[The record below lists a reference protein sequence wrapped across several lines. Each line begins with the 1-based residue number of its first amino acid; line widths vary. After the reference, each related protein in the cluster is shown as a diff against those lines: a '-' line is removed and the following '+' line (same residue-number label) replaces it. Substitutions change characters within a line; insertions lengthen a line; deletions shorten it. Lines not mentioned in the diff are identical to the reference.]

1 MQKHSLLMDTA
12 TVGSRTRKGSVY
24 INDWVINLS
33 TEVKQEAQCL
43 FRHLIK
49 GNQRHINSIF
59 IIWKFQCRSG
69 SPQ

>member
-33 TEVKQEAQCL
+33 TEVKQEAIS
-43 FRHLIK
+43 HSASS
-49 GNQRHINSIF
+49 H
-59 IIWKFQCRSG
+59 
-69 SPQ
+69 P